1 MTNCDNQIPDNNHSY
16 QPPRTPFSLE
26 GQWQPWYDDRRDY
39 NTNAPTYY
47 DYLSNFNGL
56 ISSLVEFVNEIAR
69 RDVTVENTDSVELI
83 KNASWFTDELNEI
96 ILKANVKVSSASDNS
111 LKVRKDGLYVK
122 TSNENLEDLKNKLAT
137 LQSNYEALKA
147 RVDLLDGGGWA
158 TKEQLEELRKI
169 IEANKEDYES
179 ADSGLRLII
188 ANIQKRLDALDGLS
202 SEIDS
207 WNEKVKV
214 LEAEQLNV
222 KNIATLAGTLAGA
235 TTSVGYTNV
244 PITKTDKV
252 ATADRFVLVYNSFTQ
267 RINGRITR
275 LERFGFDYSGFSS
288 ASGIDPVK
296 WTKIGYCT
304 LDTFKSTYKSS
315 PSNNMLNII
324 AQYAIRYFNNYFIYP
339 QNALTFPFVIR
350 LDYDKSARTFNVFS
364 RSLPTI
370 GTKGDVFKATLEEL
384 YTITTWLD
392 DSGNEYLPAFNED
405 GSPKDLSQCTPVDAI
420 PAVISEESNIVEH
433 EGKYYFKDEFEVGNL
448 NHPISESEETNE

>member
-1 MTNCDNQIPDNNHSY
+1 MSNCNNQIPDSNHSY
-16 QPPRTPFSLE
+16 QTPRTPFSLE

-69 RDVTVENTDSVELI
+69 RDITVEDSDTVELI

-96 ILKANVKVSSASDNS
+96 ILKANVKVSGSADNAVT
-111 LKVRKDGLYVK
+111 VRKDGIYVK
-122 TSNENLEDLKNKLAT
+122 SASVDDLKAKIAE
-137 LQSNYEALKA
+137 LQSNYEALKT
-147 RVDLLDGGGWA
+147 RVDLLDGSGWA

-169 IEANKEDYES
+169 IEANKDDYEN

-188 ANIQKRLDALDGLS
+188 ANMQKRLDALDGLS
-202 SEIDS
+202 SEIDT
-207 WNEKVKV
+207 WNEKVKK
-214 LEAEQLNV
+214 LEAESLNV

-235 TTSVGYTNV
+235 TTSAGYTNV
-244 PITKTDKV
+244 PIAKTAQV

-275 LERFGFDYSGFSS
+275 LERFGFDYSGFST

-296 WTKIGYCT
+296 WTKIGIFS
-304 LDTFKSTYKSS
+304 LDKFKETYKSS

-324 AQYAIRYFNNYFIYP
+324 AQYAIRYFNNYFIFP
-339 QNALTFPFVIR
+339 QNAFTYPFIIR
-350 LDYDKSARTFNVFS
+350 LDFDKGTKYFNVYS

-370 GTKGDVFKATLEEL
+370 GTKGDVFKATTEEL

-392 DSGNEYLPAFNED
+392 DSGNEYLPSFNED
-405 GSPKDLSQCTPVDAI
+405 GTPKDLSQCTPVESL
-420 PAVISEESNIVEH
+420 PATISEESNIVEH
-433 EGKYYFKDEFEVGNL
+433 EGKFYFKDEFEVGNL
-448 NHPISESEETNE
+448 NHPIDESEVTNE